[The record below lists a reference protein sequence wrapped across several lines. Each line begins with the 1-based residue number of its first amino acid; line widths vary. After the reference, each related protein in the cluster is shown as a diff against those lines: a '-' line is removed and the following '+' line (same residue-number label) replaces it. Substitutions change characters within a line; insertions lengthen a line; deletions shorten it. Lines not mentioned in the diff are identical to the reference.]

1 MRIKMKIIKKRHIIA
16 IIVLLII
23 GFCWLNNTNLFSS
36 KDENYKLLAHRGL
49 AQCFDVSQ
57 VEWDTNTAA
66 IIYIPEHEYLENTLV
81 SMEIAFEYGADV
93 VELDIQ
99 RTKDGKL
106 AVFHDYNIS
115 MRTEA
120 DGVINEYTM
129 DELKKLDIG
138 YGYTADHGK
147 TYPFREKGVGLM
159 PELKEVFEKFP
170 DKDLLIHMKSGDV
183 ETAEIL
189 WSYLEEMPWERINKI
204 TIYGNH
210 DGLMYLREQ
219 KSDIRIL
226 SMETLKKGLLKY
238 ELFGW
243 MGYIPKELENTEIHI
258 PLQYAKLLW
267 GWPNKFV
274 DRMELINT
282 RVVIVQGNGKWSEGF
297 DTVESLDNIPEGY
310 SGYVWTNRI
319 DIVTESAD

>member
-1 MRIKMKIIKKRHIIA
+1 M
-16 IIVLLII
+16 
-23 GFCWLNNTNLFSS
+23 FSS
-36 KDENYKLLAHRGL
+36 NDENYKLLAHRGL
-49 AQCFDVSQ
+49 AQYFDVSK

-66 IIYIPEHEYLENTLV
+66 IIYTPEHEYLENTLV
-81 SMEIAFEYGADV
+81 SMEIAFVYGADV
-93 VELDIQ
+93 VEMDIQ
-99 RTKDGKL
+99 KTKDGKL
-106 AVFHDYNIS
+106 AVFHDCNLF

-120 DGVINEYTM
+120 TGEVKDYTM
-129 DELKKLDIG
+129 DELKTLDVG
-138 YGYTADHGK
+138 YGYTADNGK
-147 TYPFREKGVGLM
+147 AYPFRGKGVGLM
-159 PELKEVFEKFP
+159 PEMQEVFEKFL

-189 WSYLEEMPWERINKI
+189 WSYLEEMPEERLNKI
-204 TIYGNH
+204 TVYGNH

-226 SMETLKKGLLKY
+226 SMKTLKTGLLKY

-243 MGYIPKELENTEIHI
+243 TGYIPKELENTEIHI

-274 DRMELINT
+274 DRMESINT
-282 RVVIVQGNGKWSEGF
+282 RVVIVEGNGKWSEGF
-297 DTVESLDNIPEGY
+297 DTVESLDKIPEGY

-319 DIVTESAD
+319 DIVTESTD